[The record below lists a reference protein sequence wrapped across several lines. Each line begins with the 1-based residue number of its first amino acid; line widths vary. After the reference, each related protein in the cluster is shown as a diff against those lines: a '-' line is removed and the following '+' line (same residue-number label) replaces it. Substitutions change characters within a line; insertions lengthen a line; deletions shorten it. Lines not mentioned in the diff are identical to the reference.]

1 MCNMPSNDSERSTMT
16 TFLTLISV
24 AMTAVIIGFGA
35 VLFKLLNV
43 IAL

>member
-1 MCNMPSNDSERSTMT
+1 MPENNHERSTMT

-35 VLFKLLNV
+35 VLFKLLNA
-43 IAL
+43 IAM

>member
-1 MCNMPSNDSERSTMT
+1 MPDNNHEKQTMA

-35 VLFKLLNV
+35 VLFKLLGLLAV
-43 IAL
+43 

>member
-1 MCNMPSNDSERSTMT
+1 MPTNDQERSTMT

-35 VLFKLLNV
+35 VLFKLLNT

>member
-1 MCNMPSNDSERSTMT
+1 MPENNNERTTMSV
-16 TFLTLISV
+16 FLTLISV

>member
-1 MCNMPSNDSERSTMT
+1 MPSNNNERSTMT

-35 VLFKLLNV
+35 VLFKLLNA

>member
-1 MCNMPSNDSERSTMT
+1 MPSNDSERSTMT
-16 TFLTLISV
+16 VFLTLISV